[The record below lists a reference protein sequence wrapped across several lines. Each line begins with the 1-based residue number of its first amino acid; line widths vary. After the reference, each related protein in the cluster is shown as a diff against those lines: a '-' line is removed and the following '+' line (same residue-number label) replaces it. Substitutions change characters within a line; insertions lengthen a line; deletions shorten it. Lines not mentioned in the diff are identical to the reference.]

1 MKYIKILFTS
11 FYLVL
16 FCISTHAFSETLN
29 KIEILGND
37 RISDETIKLF
47 ISTEINEKIDDEKL
61 NNILK
66 ELYGTYFFSD
76 IKLSFN
82 NRILK
87 INVKENPIIENIT
100 YDGVKNSRILEIIK
114 NDSLI
119 KERSSYNENKIKKE
133 KIKIQNILKN
143 LGYYNSSLEIQ
154 VNQSKDN
161 LISITYDIN
170 LGKKSKIKKITFVGN
185 KIFKDKKLRNVIT
198 STEYKFWKF
207 ISGRKFLNQNVVSLD
222 ERLLNNFYK
231 NNGYYNVKINS
242 SFAKLITDNNFELI
256 FNIDPGSKIYFGKLD
271 LNIPSDFD
279 ENNFS
284 SIRKLFKKTKGK
296 PYSINTIDKILEEI
310 DYITT
315 QEQYKFI
322 KANVSESLGEN
333 TIDLK
338 FNVEE
343 GDKFYVNRINILGN
357 TVTSENVIRNQLMV
371 DEGDPYSEILVN
383 KSINNI
389 KSLNFFKTVNTNINN
404 NEVNKTKSIDIL
416 VEEKPT
422 GEIYA
427 QAGAGTS
434 GGSFGMGV
442 KENNFL
448 GNGIGLDTNFELTS
462 ESFKGKFSITNPHF
476 NNSNRSLFVSAEA
489 TENDN
494 YQTFGYKTNKT
505 GLSIGTNF
513 EYLNDFYLG
522 LANSNFYEEIQTNS
536 TASAQQQAQ
545 EGNYWD
551 SFIKI
556 DMNYDKRNQKFQTS
570 SGFRSYY
577 SLDLPV
583 ISDTNTIKNY
593 YNYSHYFDFF
603 EKNFSSISI
612 YLQTANSLNNKD
624 IKLSERITIPSSRLR
639 GFEAGRVGPRDGDD
653 YVGGNY
659 AYSINF
665 ASNVPQIFEDSQNLD
680 FLVFAD
686 AADIWGVDY
695 NSSIKGDGIRSSVGV
710 ALDWMS
716 PVGPMNFTLAY
727 PVTKKTGDKTESFRF
742 NLGTTFWWNY
752 LRISF

>member
-161 LISITYDIN
+161 LVSIAYDIN

-242 SFAKLITDNNFELI
+242 SFAKLIADNNFELI
-256 FNIDPGSKIYFGKLD
+256 FNIEPGSKIYFGKLD
-271 LNIPSDFD
+271 LNIPPDFD

-603 EKNFSSISI
+603 EKNYSSISI

-742 NLGTTFWWNY
+742 NLGTTF
-752 LRISF
+752 